1 MSQKRAKHAK
11 YKVILPFE
19 HDINQPSY
27 LIKFDI
33 DQVWTQLP
41 LFLVWL

>member
-1 MSQKRAKHAK
+1 MSQKRAKHVK

-19 HDINQPSY
+19 HDINQPPY

-33 DQVWTQLP
+33 DQVST
-41 LFLVWL
+41 